1 MVKHIIVHKWFH
13 HATAGISMGSCGDR
27 ENGSLISSLV
37 FVISV
42 LFELLKS
49 NPMLSSLSD
58 DLNSVFRFDDS
69 RSPSG
74 GLVTMG
80 ALLTVVSTLCF

>member
-13 HATAGISMGSCGDR
+13 HATADISMGSCGDR

-42 LFELLKS
+42 LFELLQS
-49 NPMLSSLSD
+49 NPMLSSLS

-74 GLVTMG
+74 DLVTMG